1 MSVVVAK
8 LRHSFMGIF
17 IRSKMI
23 VNKKRPPWQEVVFN
37 VTNNLGK
44 LSPQGGD
51 LVQSGKKSFRDEAL
65 KDSRSLSLRKQWISS
80 APKSAPETH
89 FPV

>member
-51 LVQSGKKSFRDEAL
+51 LVQNLPFP
-65 KDSRSLSLRKQWISS
+65 SS
-80 APKSAPETH
+80 AGRPGSISIIPM
-89 FPV
+89 F

>member
-51 LVQSGKKSFRDEAL
+51 LVQLSIVIATEHFRLE
-65 KDSRSLSLRKQWISS
+65 I
-80 APKSAPETH
+80 
-89 FPV
+89 V

>member
-51 LVQSGKKSFRDEAL
+51 LVQNFLYLLVFGSLGYYSF
-65 KDSRSLSLRKQWISS
+65 
-80 APKSAPETH
+80 
-89 FPV
+89 